1 MMVTLQCHDITSPI
15 RQMPSRKKQY
25 VSSKARRVCVKEKMK
40 EIPHTCSCNGSV
52 KGQDGEDK
60 LGRDNH
66 VDCRRRVDEDLE
78 RWKEMR

>member
-1 MMVTLQCHDITSPI
+1 MMVTLQGHNITSPI
-15 RQMPSRKKQY
+15 RQIPSRKTQY
-25 VSSKARRVCVKEKMK
+25 VSSKARRACVKKMMT

-52 KGQDGEDK
+52 KGQDGKNK

-66 VDCRRRVDEDLE
+66 VDCRWRVDEDLE